1 MSSKRIFV
9 QETNAHNGH
18 YIAGFDSIVYS
29 QHHIGHIQGAAR
41 RIPAIMSESATDAM
55 LWQVVNLKRD
65 NGMFDSI
72 AVLGA
77 VDGQEASDWA
87 MSQYGRMFDSVV
99 VSTAETSA
107 PGLMRHLDNPKLHT
121 YTSHL
126 KPKDLARM
134 QDMTTSE
141 AVMWDGLELLS
152 HDGTLSLL
160 LDMTKVDDDGLML
173 DSMTLDELKM
183 LAMGD
188 DGEVEGY
195 DSLIVQNN
203 QMQKLMDRLS
213 NAMSKAT
220 SAGGITVSTVSQSE
234 PFKKNKV
241 TQVAAMFDLSD
252 GQSVSIIFHNPDSTP
267 AKLLPSDTLMSW
279 KFLLNKR
286 DISAAVQPNQGE
298 DVQLPVLAGRI
309 MKLVHAN
316 SARFKRTNAKKDE
329 NLKALADAEQVIND
343 KNQQVMDLD
352 AEIADLQAK
361 IDAGVVVPK
370 QTEQELEPQPTPAVD
385 PAPADKAPEQTTA
398 PATTQDDNLLPEE
411 KDLKKAEARQEM
423 MKAVNKAIR
432 STSGKEAQIT
442 AIMALPYGMTRDVA
456 ESLVKP
462 DFVGRTGYPSYEL
475 TNHNALIKR
484 LRAKAEFA
492 RKAADAENSG
502 AANDVEV
509 AGVQV
514 EFDRSAERLRLVF
527 DGKPEPDVIAML
539 KSNGF
544 KWSPS
549 NGAWQRQLTSNAIH
563 GANRV
568 LELHADM
575 TGQPFTPITL
585 NGTGDNNKP
594 LDLTPLANAY
604 RAGIDA
610 MTQAVLI
617 AKELMAGGVPD
628 ISMLDDHSKSMMRG
642 MNGNEG
648 AAFLLDFVMNEWNNG
663 RYTSDAR
670 SALPEDAQSQF
681 EEAHPDLIQG
691 IIDAENAIVETKKE
705 LAAMS
710 EPASNP
716 DTEYL
721 QSIVDGTADLSVAG
735 DELER
740 IGDDLPPELEAL
752 FEQAAEVY
760 AQYAI
765 ALEV

>member
-1 MSSKRIFV
+1 VSSKRIFV

-77 VDGQEASDWA
+77 VDDQEAADWA

-107 PGLMRHLDNPKLHT
+107 PGLMRHLDNPKLHS

-152 HDGTLSLL
+152 HDGTSLSLL

-173 DSMTLDELKM
+173 DSMTLDELKA

-213 NAMSKAT
+213 SAMSKAT

-267 AKLLPSDTLMSW
+267 AKLLPSDTLISW

-329 NLKALADAEQVIND
+329 NLKALADVEQLIND

-361 IDAGVVVPK
+361 IDAGVVMRP
-370 QTEQELEPQPTPAVD
+370 
-385 PAPADKAPEQTTA
+385 PAPVPEPKTPPIGYSGVWDTEDGSA
-398 PATTQDDNLLPEE
+398 HPFLSVRPEGIASFATR
-411 KDLKKAEARQEM
+411 AEAEQHYAEHTRQVEPTLTKTDM
-423 MKAVNKAIR
+423 GN
-432 STSGKEAQIT
+432 G
-442 AIMALPYGMTRDVA
+442 
-456 ESLVKP
+456 ESLVK
-462 DFVGRTGYPSYEL
+462 GM
-475 TNHNALIKR
+475 
-484 LRAKAEFA
+484 
-492 RKAADAENSG
+492 AENPDGTFTALTLVDSKTFKTRAG
-502 AANDVEV
+502 AVRWLAQRGLNPDGSKIGGGAPDLEYRTNGLFTSFVPNTPEGEQAWREMAVSMQAAWKEAFPDLDVATDAKIPTAHLQQVIKSLENAGYNV
-509 AGVQV
+509 AQAAAPIK
-514 EFDRSAERLRLVF
+514 ST
-527 DGKPEPDVIAML
+527 PEEDDAL
-539 KSNGF
+539 
-544 KWSPS
+544 
-549 NGAWQRQLTSNAIH
+549 
-563 GANRV
+563 
-568 LELHADM
+568 
-575 TGQPFTPITL
+575 
-585 NGTGDNNKP
+585 
-594 LDLTPLANAY
+594 LANL
-604 RAGIDA
+604 GLNQVQEQI
-610 MTQAVLI
+610 
-617 AKELMAGGVPD
+617 VPAT
-628 ISMLDDHSKSMMRG
+628 
-642 MNGNEG
+642 N
-648 AAFLLDFVMNEWNNG
+648 
-663 RYTSDAR
+663 
-670 SALPEDAQSQF
+670 PDAQ
-681 EEAHPDLIQG
+681 
-691 IIDAENAIVETKKE
+691 
-705 LAAMS
+705 
-710 EPASNP
+710 
-716 DTEYL
+716 YL
-721 QSIVDGTADLSVAG
+721 QSIVDGKSDLSVAG

-740 IGDDLPPELEAL
+740 IGDNLPPELEAL
-752 FEQAAEVY
+752 FEQAAEAY